1 MYKEKYLKYK
11 QKYLILKNQISYNLR
26 QKGGFSTP
34 PRVESPRIPSIHNE
48 RRHHQVNRSRQVPT
62 ILNFPEFNLDDFP
75 SDNGLFKCIAKFD
88 EFIGKQREKK
98 DIILRNNPKLIKF
111 KYYDEIETV
120 LTNEKLNCY
129 SLLMQTI
136 LSLEQGL
143 IDGKTLIQHNFDIN
157 FAGQAGIDV
166 GGLGR
171 EYLNLLSK
179 EIPYIFKNENNILEL
194 SYKLNIKYLFVVL
207 EMIYKSRCS
216 LITNFNILHL
226 FNYYFI
232 DQDVNIVE
240 LIKSTKC
247 SNVSFSE
254 LLLNFI
260 YYNYNKF
267 EIFNTLDKIK
277 EILKKENNVIVLLYL
292 FGEYINQN
300 PLHNIIYFNFVLAME
315 KEDALIMWDNYK
327 LDNELKKLISE
338 INTNY
343 PNYNLFQVHSHF
355 HYNENIDPEILISRI
370 TFEGIDNSLTEK
382 FKSIIRNYNA
392 ALDLYTGSD
401 PEIISENDEFKITF
415 GDQQNFLKILL
426 KYWSGSSYLN
436 NYYKINYNESIID
449 WFHVHTCFYQIEM
462 KVPSDTSLYDLVY
475 GLLKRISSGFG
486 TAG

>member
-1 MYKEKYLKYK
+1 MYQEKYLKYK
-11 QKYLILKNQISYNLR
+11 QKYLILKNQIGNNLR

-34 PRVESPRIPSIHNE
+34 PSTPRAISSIHDERNE
-48 RRHHQVNRSRQVPT
+48 QRRHQINTSSLVPI
-62 ILNFPEFNLDDFP
+62 ILDFPEFNLNDFP

-98 DIILRNNPKLIKF
+98 DVLLRNNPKLIRF
-111 KYYDEIETV
+111 KYYNDIETV
-120 LTNEKLNCY
+120 LTDEKLNCY

-136 LSLEQGL
+136 LCLEQDL
-143 IDGKTLIQHNFDIN
+143 IDEESLIHHNFDIN
-157 FAGQAGIDV
+157 FAGQVAIDA
-166 GGLGR
+166 GGLRR

-179 EIPYIFKNENNILEL
+179 EIPYIFKNKNKTLEL
-194 SYKLNIKYLFVVL
+194 SYNFKYLAVVL
-207 EMIYKSRCS
+207 EMIYKNRCS
-216 LITNFNILHL
+216 LITNFDILHL

-232 DQDVNIVE
+232 DPDVNIVE
-240 LIKSTKC
+240 LIESTKC
-247 SNVSFSE
+247 LNVSFSE

-260 YYNYNKF
+260 HYNYNKF
-267 EIFNTLDKIK
+267 EIFNSLDKIK

-300 PLHNIIYFNFVLAME
+300 PLHNIVYFNFVLAME

-343 PNYNLFQVHSHF
+343 PNYNLLQVHSHF

-370 TFEGIDNSLTEK
+370 IFEGIDNSLTEK
-382 FKSIIRNYNA
+382 FKSIIINYHA
-392 ALDLYTGSD
+392 ALDLYIGSD
-401 PEIISENDEFKITF
+401 PEIIEENSKFKITF

-436 NYYKINYNESIID
+436 INYKINYNESIID
-449 WFHVHTCFYQIEM
+449 WFHVHTCFYQIEV
-462 KVPSDTSLYDLVY
+462 KIPNDTSLYDLVY